1 MNPSPCPLPRT
12 HPSAPSLRAGKGG
25 INSPSPAHDPPCPEG
40 GWRSEERAKPG
51 GFEPGEFNR
60 RIVPGWA
67 KPASLPIKNG
77 HGLVFDKSGY
87 LHLLTDHADANL
99 LVFDPATGRVV
110 HQKNLG
116 LTGGHG
122 LSIVE
127 ENRRQVLYLTCLNTH
142 RVLKTTLQGEVL
154 AEWGWPKE
162 TGKYKS
168 AEEYKPSWTLHLPDG
183 SFCVLDGYG
192 KDYVIR
198 YDKNGNYAGYFG
210 GNEGGIPHWGPH
222 GGYADKDTLLIAMS
236 DQRSIARWSVGGKKL
251 GEWTLP
257 GSDPRMLRPWGKLW
271 IVGHLGGK
279 WPQDRNVP
287 GYVSVLDSS
296 FKVIA
301 NIGGSKPEYDKSG
314 KLKPMETSPD
324 TPFRRPHDAI
334 VGPDDSLYVGQFD
347 SGDQPLLKLERV

>member
-1 MNPSPCPLPRT
+1 MTSPTFAPLR
-12 HPSAPSLRAGKGG
+12 HPLRLR
-25 INSPSPAHDPPCPEG
+25 EG
-40 GWRSEERAKPG
+40 GDSNETSGAFYPLREAGEGRRLSGGER
-51 GFEPGEFNR
+51 FSW
-60 RIVPGWA
+60 RIVPAWA

-87 LHLLTDHADANL
+87 LYLLTDHADANL

-127 ENRRQVLYLTCLNTH
+127 ESRRQVLYLTCLSTH
-142 RVLKTTLQGEVL
+142 RVLKTTLQGEMLV
-154 AEWGWPKE
+154 EWGWPKE

-168 AEEYKPSWTLHLPDG
+168 ADEYKPSWTLHLPDD

-198 YDKNGNYAGYFG
+198 YDANGNYVGYFG

-222 GGYADKDTLLIAMS
+222 GGYVDKDTLLIAMS
-236 DQRSIARWSVGGKKL
+236 DQRSIARWSKEGKKL
-251 GEWTLP
+251 QEWGLP
-257 GSDPRMLRPWGKLW
+257 GSDPRMLRPWNSPQGKLW

-287 GYVSVLDSS
+287 GYVSVLDSN
-296 FKVIA
+296 FKVLA
-301 NIGGSKPEYDKSG
+301 NIGGSKPKYDKSG
-314 KLKPMETSPD
+314 KLKPMETLPD
-324 TPFRRPHDAI
+324 TPFRRPHDALI
-334 VGPDDSLYVGQFD
+334 GPDGSLYVGQFD

>member
-67 KPASLPIKNG
+67 KPANLPIKNG

-87 LHLLTDHADANL
+87 LYLLTDHADANL
-99 LVFDPATGRVV
+99 LIFDPATGRVV

-127 ENRRQVLYLTCLNTH
+127 ENLRQVLFMTCLNTH

-168 AEEYKPSWTLHLPDG
+168 ADEYKPSWTLHLASGD
-183 SFCVLDGYG
+183 FYVLDGYG
-192 KDYVIR
+192 KDYRIFNIAQSHAQVEFL
-198 YDKNGNYAGYFG
+198 YLTGC
-210 GNEGGIPHWGPH
+210 
-222 GGYADKDTLLIAMS
+222 LLASMLKTP
-236 DQRSIARWSVGGKKL
+236 SI
-251 GEWTLP
+251 
-257 GSDPRMLRPWGKLW
+257 LW
-271 IVGHLGGK
+271 LC
-279 WPQDRNVP
+279 PCVP
-287 GYVSVLDSS
+287 NS
-296 FKVIA
+296 FSAFSIFLL
-301 NIGGSKPEYDKSG
+301 SKTIS
-314 KLKPMETSPD
+314 
-324 TPFRRPHDAI
+324 
-334 VGPDDSLYVGQFD
+334 QF
-347 SGDQPLLKLERV
+347 PV